1 MLKMSFKNF
10 CGGNFYEESFYRHF
24 YTRFLFFTIG
34 CGNVSEN
41 QREETIFDNK
51 AEALIGNLKLFA
63 ARGNFNLSEPKI
75 SNVDNQKFCTVNFG
89 DSDKNIVN
97 FKLNDDD
104 SVINAEIIVNDAN
117 NYEFGKMAGLLLS
130 GTLMSIG
137 VEQEELQK
145 FLTSYQKSV
154 EEEIRKQNNTATPII
169 DSKFKVHCAATKK
182 DLNVGLKSDDK
193 QMKYV
198 IEVAK

>member
-1 MLKMSFKNF
+1 MLS
-10 CGGNFYEESFYRHF
+10 
-24 YTRFLFFTIG
+24 FLFFTIG

-51 AEALIGNLKLFA
+51 AETLIGNLKLFA
-63 ARGNFNLSEPKI
+63 AHGNFNLSEPKI
-75 SNVDNQKFCTVNFG
+75 SNSENKKFCTVNFG
-89 DSDKNIVN
+89 DSEKNILN
-97 FKLNDDD
+97 FKLNADD
-104 SVINAEIIVNDAN
+104 SVVSEEIVVNDAN
-117 NYEFGKMAGLLLS
+117 NFEYGKMAGLLLS
-130 GTLMSIG
+130 GTLLSIG

-145 FLTSYQKSV
+145 FLTSYQKSI
-154 EEEIRKQNNTATPII
+154 EEEIRKQNHTATPKI

-182 DLNVGLKSDDK
+182 YLSVGLKSNDK